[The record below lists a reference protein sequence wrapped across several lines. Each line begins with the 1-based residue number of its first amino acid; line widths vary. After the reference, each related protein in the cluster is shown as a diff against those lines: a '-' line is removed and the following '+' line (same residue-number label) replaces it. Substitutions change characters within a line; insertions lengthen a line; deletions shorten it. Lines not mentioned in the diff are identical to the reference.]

1 MAGQWEAG
9 EGTMPRKNKHR
20 LLPVA
25 GDAGE
30 GSAKGDTH
38 FVMVEGRGVPLRV
51 PHSPAAKAVRAEVS
65 DAEWRVLLAM
75 VNGLDERHA
84 ARALGIALGTVKT
97 QGRMAR
103 VKAGRILGMP
113 FGGGSASK
121 RLVLVLVG
129 FLHAPNVKG
138 SPRWPSLG

>member
-1 MAGQWEAG
+1 
-9 EGTMPRKNKHR
+9 
-20 LLPVA
+20 
-25 GDAGE
+25 
-30 GSAKGDTH
+30 
-38 FVMVEGRGVPLRV
+38 MVEGRGVPLRV

-75 VNGLDERHA
+75 VNGLDERRA